1 MQHRNSS
8 FDNKCEFDQF
18 ECGHRDSAM
27 NETVEAIRY
36 HMQLISEKVMT
47 CVNEMKEDRNMVF
60 KLQNIF
66 PFLQG
71 EMSNRKIRKFKAI
84 RNSNK
89 KKKYEKVAKGPIIR
103 NYKRI
108 EEAKREIDSSF
119 DNIIDLSEKI
129 PKRNLR
135 QFKIVFSSY
144 LLNNKIVTW
153 KAKLTKING
162 NVAIGICSLG
172 KDIKTPLSQLDYQIL
187 FEKRCYLLENGQI
200 SLNCNN
206 KEENNYFDITNP
218 EFKQG
223 DILYMLYHQ
232 KNEILKIYNKRI
244 EVYLTKV
251 VNIESSSRL
260 YPCAVV
266 KDVINNTIEFF
277 DFKEHNT
284 NSIFDDAIDTILLE

>member
-18 ECGHRDSAM
+18 GCGHRDSSM
-27 NETVEAIRY
+27 NETIESIRY
-36 HMQLISEKVMT
+36 HIQLISEKVMT
-47 CVNEMKEDRNMVF
+47 CVNEMKEDRNIFF
-60 KLQNIF
+60 KLHNIF
-66 PFLQG
+66 PYLQG
-71 EMSNRKIRKFKAI
+71 ERSNRKIRKFKVI
-84 RNSNK
+84 RNSIK
-89 KKKYEKVAKGPIIR
+89 KKNYERIPKGPIIR

-108 EEAKREIDSSF
+108 EEAKREISNSF
-119 DNIIDLSEKI
+119 DNIIDLSENI

-172 KDIKTPLSQLDYQIL
+172 RDVKTPISQLDYQIL

-223 DILYMLYHQ
+223 DILNMYYHPT
-232 KNEILKIYNKRI
+232 NEILKIYNKRM

-251 VNIESSSRL
+251 VNFEASSRL
-260 YPCAVV
+260 FPCAVV
-266 KDVINNTIEFF
+266 KDVINNTIEFY

-284 NSIFDDAIDTILLE
+284 NCIFDDTIDTILLD